1 MLDRQRRSLSARLE
15 TWLMLA
21 RYTLL
26 GRRRR
31 ERTVA
36 GLTAA
41 QRKDVGLTASTPS
54 RPGADIDPL
63 AIVTLTAQR

>member
-1 MLDRQRRSLSARLE
+1 MLDRQRRSLSATLD

-21 RYTLL
+21 RYTLA
-26 GRRRR
+26 GRRKR
-31 ERTVA
+31 ERTAA

-41 QRKDVGLTASTPS
+41 QRKDAGLTAWMPS